1 MTAIVELEHIEKRYG
16 AIAAVNDVSFA
27 LQPGESVALIGYNGA
42 GKTTL
47 FKMML
52 GLSSD
57 GGRHPR
63 ARRSPRRRR
72 VRSAQ
77 AGSVICRKAF
87 RSTAR

>member
-27 LQPGESVALIGYNGA
+27 LQPVESVALIGHNGA

-52 GLSSD
+52 GLSRPTSGD
-57 GGRHPR
+57 IRVLGDHP
-63 ARRSPRRRR
+63 A
-72 VRSAQ
+72 
-77 AGSVICRKAF
+77 AG
-87 RSTAR
+87 